1 MLAILGVL
9 FLGLASPAFAAQAI
23 QSPEISSSPANASQ
37 ILDRALASFSI
48 EYGYLP
54 SFGGNI
60 SHPNELTRRLM
71 QRLVE
76 RTGVG
81 PDVRPGGITIDS
93 SQYNPDSP
101 ALTLVE
107 SSSGGIYSSTF
118 GPALY
123 ESLNVFPSS
132 SKFIVSVNLGND
144 TIKLARDEIAAAIQ
158 HLGWD
163 RIRALELGNEPDH
176 YAGGQRPAAWS
187 SSDYTAQFIGWT
199 SVLTRNLTL
208 PKGIFQAGSFA
219 DDPPTASM
227 TTEEI
232 IDEGAGDT
240 GAVEVYSQHMQVR
253 YQFSTC
259 DPIRDAIATLPHL
272 VNHTNITSYVDLWKP
287 QVAAARSVGKPLV
300 IGEYSSVSCSGKE
313 NVTDTYGQALWLA
326 DSILYSA
333 SINITRMYMHQGATL
348 VLQSGTQANSP
359 GFSWY
364 DLWYPVDS
372 DRYGTARAGPSFV
385 AYLLITEAVGSS
397 GHSQLAL
404 VATPANPQLAMYAI
418 WDKGKLS
425 RIAIL
430 NLANRYVSTSADDAE
445 NLAVTVDI
453 SKYVSGSK
461 VSKVQVKRMTAPGID
476 SKDSDTATWAGQS
489 YTNGTAN
496 GKEVVE
502 GLNRGQVKVGGSE
515 GVLVILP

>member
-1 MLAILGVL
+1 MFATFGVT
-9 FLGLASPAFAAQAI
+9 FLGLTLPAFATQAV
-23 QSPEISSSPANASQ
+23 QPLEISSSPVNASQ

-54 SFGGNI
+54 SFGGNNT
-60 SHPNELTRRLM
+60 HPNELTKSLM

-93 SQYNPDSP
+93 SEYNPDGP
-101 ALTLVE
+101 ALTLAE
-107 SSSGGIYSSTF
+107 SASGGIYNSTF

-123 ESLNVFPSS
+123 ESLNVFPNS

-187 SSDYTAQFIGWT
+187 SSDYTAQFVGWT
-199 SVLTRNLTL
+199 TVLMRNLSL

-219 DDPPTASM
+219 DDPPTGSM
-227 TTEEI
+227 TTEDI
-232 IDEGAGDT
+232 INEGAGDT
-240 GAVEVYSQHMQVR
+240 GAVEVYSQHM

-259 DPIRDAIATLPHL
+259 DPVRDAIATLPHL
-272 VNHTNITSYVDLWKP
+272 VNHTNITSYVDFWKP
-287 QVAAARSVGKPLV
+287 QVAAARSVGKDLV

-326 DSILYSA
+326 DTILYSA

-348 VLQSGTQANSP
+348 VLQSGTQANAP

-372 DRYGTARAGPSFV
+372 DRYGTARASPSFV

-404 VATPANPQLAMYAI
+404 IATPANPQIAMYAI
-418 WDKGKLS
+418 WDNGKLS
-425 RIAIL
+425 RVAIL
-430 NLANRYVSTSADDAE
+430 NLANRYVSTSVDDAE

-461 VSKVQVKRMTAPGID
+461 VGKVQVKRMTAPGID

-489 YTNGTAN
+489 YTNGTAS
-496 GKEVVE
+496 GKDVVE
-502 GLNRGQVKVGGSE
+502 GLDRGEVKVGGSE
-515 GVLVILP
+515 GVLVFLP